1 MPSDA
6 ETNSKERFSNRVDA
20 YVKYRPSYPAEA
32 IAHLYHTIGLSRSS
46 VIADVGAGTGKF
58 SELLLNQGSP
68 VIAVEPNKEMR
79 EAAEQRLGANPLFRT
94 APGSAEE
101 TGLPNHSVD
110 FIVCAQAFHWFDRS
124 AARQEFARILKPG
137 GQVVLIWNSRITS
150 GTPFR
155 EAYDRLLH
163 TYGID
168 YAKLMHKNIS
178 PADLA
183 AFYAPK
189 PMEEARF
196 VNSQA
201 FDYEGL
207 SGRMHSSSYIPT
219 PDHPQYEPMMKE
231 LRRVFDQ
238 NNQNGLVA
246 FDYETEIYWGEL

>member
-1 MPSDA
+1 M
-6 ETNSKERFSNRVDA
+6 NSKERFSNRVDA

-46 VIADVGAGTGKF
+46 IIADVGAGTGKF

-79 EAAEQRLGANPLFRT
+79 EAAEQRLSANPLFR
-94 APGSAEE
+94 AVPGSAEE
-101 TGLPNHSVD
+101 TGLPDHSVD
-110 FIVCAQAFHWFDRS
+110 FIVCAQAFHWFDRK

-137 GQVVLIWNSRITS
+137 GQVVLIWNSRMTS

-189 PMEEARF
+189 PMAEARF
-196 VNSQA
+196 VNSQS
-201 FDYEGL
+201 FDFEGL
-207 SGRMHSSSYIPT
+207 SGRLHSSSYIPT
-219 PDHPQYEPMMKE
+219 KDHPNYEAMMKE
-231 LRRVFDQ
+231 LRVIFDQ
-238 NNQNGLVA
+238 NEQDGLA
-246 FDYETEIYWGEL
+246 ALDYETEVYWGEL